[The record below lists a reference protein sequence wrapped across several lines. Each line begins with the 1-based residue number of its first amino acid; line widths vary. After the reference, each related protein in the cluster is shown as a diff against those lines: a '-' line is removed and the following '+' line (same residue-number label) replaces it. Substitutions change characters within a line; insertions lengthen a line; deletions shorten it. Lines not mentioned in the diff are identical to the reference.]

1 MSNINSLEI
10 YKKILGD
17 KKVSVI
23 EFLAKNYDK
32 NGFITLSVNE
42 ICTLTNTSKPT
53 VIQTLKLLDEKFVLK
68 KIKNGVYKL
77 NL

>member
-23 EFLAKNYDK
+23 EFLAKNHDK
-32 NGFITLSVNE
+32 NGFITLNINE

>member
-1 MSNINSLEI
+1 MKTINSLEI

-23 EFLAKNYDK
+23 EFLAKNHDK
-32 NGFITLSVNE
+32 NGFITLSINE
-42 ICTLTNTSKPT
+42 ICTMTNTSKPT